1 MEVQIGGLIG
11 LYGGAVIGILSW
23 WFGRRMAKKER
34 GLDELHAH
42 IWQKAR
48 AISWFFTLASI
59 YLLFTLIMFGM
70 ELRAA
75 IVLAVIM
82 VVHMMSW
89 GFTGMI
95 LSINMN
101 MEEPLKPSRVK
112 LGISIVA
119 VSLIIFAILSIATG
133 NWWFLL
139 ASVPPNIIGLIFA
152 LTPERSGED
161 FEK

>member
-11 LYGGAVIGILSW
+11 LYGGAVIGILAW
-23 WFGRRMAKKER
+23 WFGRRLAKKQR

-59 YLLFTLIMFGM
+59 YLLFTLILFGM
-70 ELRAA
+70 ELRVSM
-75 IVLAVIM
+75 VLAVIM
-82 VVHMMSW
+82 VVHMASW
-89 GFTGMI
+89 GFTGMF

-101 MEEPLKPSRVK
+101 MTEPLKPSRVIF
-112 LGISIVA
+112 GIFIVA
-119 VSLIIFAILSIATG
+119 VSVICFAILSITTS

-139 ASVPPNIIGLIFA
+139 ASVPPNTIGVIFA
-152 LTPERSGED
+152 LTPEKSSEE
-161 FEK
+161 FW

>member
-1 MEVQIGGLIG
+1 MEIQIGGLVG
-11 LYGGAVIGILSW
+11 LYGGAVIGILAW
-23 WFGRRMAKKER
+23 WFGRRMAKKQR
-34 GLDELHAH
+34 GLDELHDH

-70 ELRAA
+70 ELSPA

-82 VVHMMSW
+82 VVHMTSW

-95 LSINMN
+95 FSINMN
-101 MEEPLKPSRVK
+101 MSEPLKPSKVK
-112 LGISIVA
+112 FGIFIVA
-119 VSLIIFAILSIATG
+119 LSVICFAILSITTG

-139 ASVPPNIIGLIFA
+139 ASVPPNTIGIIFA
-152 LTPERSGED
+152 LTPEKSSEE
-161 FEK
+161 F

>member
-1 MEVQIGGLIG
+1 MMEVQIGGLVG
-11 LYGGAVIGILSW
+11 LYGGAVIGILAW
-23 WFGRRMAKKER
+23 WFGRRMAKKQR
-34 GLDELHAH
+34 GLDELHDH

-48 AISWFFTLASI
+48 GISWFFTLASI

-70 ELRAA
+70 ELSPA

-82 VVHMMSW
+82 VVHMTSW

-101 MEEPLKPSRVK
+101 MSEPLKPSKVK
-112 LGISIVA
+112 FGIFIVA
-119 VSLIIFAILSIATG
+119 MSVICFGILSITTG

-139 ASVPPNIIGLIFA
+139 ASVPPNTIGIIFA
-152 LTPERSGED
+152 LTPEKSSEE
-161 FEK
+161 F

>member
-23 WFGRRMAKKER
+23 WFGRSISKKQR
-34 GLDELHAH
+34 GLDELHDH

-48 AISWFFTLASI
+48 SISWFFTLASI

-75 IVLAVIM
+75 MVLGVIM
-82 VVHMMSW
+82 LVHLASW
-89 GFTGMI
+89 GITGVI

-101 MEEPLKPSRVK
+101 MSEPLKPSKVK
-112 LGISIVA
+112 FGISIV
-119 VSLIIFAILSIATG
+119 VFSLIIFTILSSATG

-139 ASVPPNIIGLIFA
+139 ASVPPNTIGLIWA

>member
-1 MEVQIGGLIG
+1 MEVQIGGLVG
-11 LYGGAVIGILSW
+11 LYGGAVIGILAW
-23 WFGRRMAKKER
+23 WFGRRMAKKQR

-48 AISWFFTLASI
+48 SISWFFTLASI

-70 ELRAA
+70 ELRPA

-82 VVHMMSW
+82 VVHMTSW

-101 MEEPLKPSRVK
+101 MSEPLKPSKVK
-112 LGISIVA
+112 FGIFIVA
-119 VSLIIFAILSIATG
+119 LSVICFGILSITTG

-139 ASVPPNIIGLIFA
+139 ASVPPNTIGIIFA
-152 LTPERSGED
+152 LTPEKSSEE
-161 FEK
+161 F

>member
-1 MEVQIGGLIG
+1 MEIQIGGLVG
-11 LYGGAVIGILSW
+11 LYGGAVIGILAW
-23 WFGRRMAKKER
+23 WFGRRMAKKQR
-34 GLDELHAH
+34 GLDELHDH

-70 ELRAA
+70 ELSPA

-82 VVHMMSW
+82 VVHMTSW

-101 MEEPLKPSRVK
+101 MSEPLKPSKVK
-112 LGISIVA
+112 FGIFIVA
-119 VSLIIFAILSIATG
+119 LSVTCFGILSITTG

-139 ASVPPNIIGLIFA
+139 ASVPPNTIGIIFA
-152 LTPERSGED
+152 LTPEKSSEE
-161 FEK
+161 F

>member
-1 MEVQIGGLIG
+1 MEVQIGGLVG
-11 LYGGAVIGILSW
+11 LYGGAVIGILAW
-23 WFGRRMAKKER
+23 WFGRRMAKKQR
-34 GLDELHAH
+34 GLDELHDH

-48 AISWFFTLASI
+48 SISWFFTLASI

-70 ELRAA
+70 ELRPA

-82 VVHMMSW
+82 VVHMTSW

-101 MEEPLKPSRVK
+101 MSEPLKPSKVK
-112 LGISIVA
+112 FGIFIVA
-119 VSLIIFAILSIATG
+119 LSVICFGILSITTG

-139 ASVPPNIIGLIFA
+139 ASVPPNTIGIIFA
-152 LTPERSGED
+152 LTPDKSSED
-161 FEK
+161 F

>member
-11 LYGGAVIGILSW
+11 LYGGAVIGILAW
-23 WFGRRMAKKER
+23 WFGRRMAKKQR

-48 AISWFFTLASI
+48 AISWFFSLASMYI
-59 YLLFTLIMFGM
+59 LFTLIMFGM

-75 IVLAVIM
+75 MVLGVIM
-82 VVHMMSW
+82 LVHFASW
-89 GFTGMI
+89 GITGVI

-101 MEEPLKPSRVK
+101 MSEPLKPSKVK
-112 LGISIVA
+112 FGISVVA
-119 VSLIIFAILSIATG
+119 VSLIIFTILSITTG

-139 ASVPPNIIGLIFA
+139 ASVPPNAIGVIFA
-152 LTPERSGED
+152 LTPEKSSEE
-161 FEK
+161 F

>member
-1 MEVQIGGLIG
+1 MEVQIGGLVG
-11 LYGGAVIGILSW
+11 LYGGAVIGILAW
-23 WFGRRMAKKER
+23 WFGRRMAKKQR
-34 GLDELHAH
+34 GLDELHDH

-48 AISWFFTLASI
+48 SISWFFTLASI

-70 ELRAA
+70 ELRPA

-82 VVHMMSW
+82 VVHMTSW

-101 MEEPLKPSRVK
+101 MSEPLKPSKVK
-112 LGISIVA
+112 FGIFIVA
-119 VSLIIFAILSIATG
+119 LSVICFGILSITTG

-139 ASVPPNIIGLIFA
+139 ASVPPNTIGIIFA
-152 LTPERSGED
+152 LTPEKSSEE
-161 FEK
+161 F